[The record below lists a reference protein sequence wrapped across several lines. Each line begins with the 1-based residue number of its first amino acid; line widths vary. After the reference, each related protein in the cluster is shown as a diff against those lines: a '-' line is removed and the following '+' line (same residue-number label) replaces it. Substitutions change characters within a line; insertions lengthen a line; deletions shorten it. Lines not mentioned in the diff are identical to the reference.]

1 MGNNWNEFEKGEN
14 GEKIDYNGGIFAG
27 DQTMVKGSSGIQKI
41 DFVKK
46 KNKYLRDPAVEREKK
61 YLFELNYYRPGAVH
75 TGKTTLYICDK
86 L

>member
-46 KNKYLRDPAVEREKK
+46 KNKNLRDPAVERERKK
-61 YLFELNYYRPGAVH
+61 ISFWTQLL
-75 TGKTTLYICDK
+75 
-86 L
+86 